1 MNARLT
7 QGPFSRQGAHRLAT
21 SLSVTALALA
31 SAALML
37 SASPVMAQ
45 SKPAAK
51 PAASAAATTPAAAAP
66 AAAAKLVPAGSDLT
80 FTFKQMGVAVDGHFK
95 RFDAQLAFDPKK
107 PETGKVTLTIDLT
120 SATLGDPA
128 FDAELLKPEWFNAKK
143 VPQATFQSTAI
154 KALGGGKF
162 EATGKLNI
170 KGQVRDVVVP
180 VALTQAGGTTT
191 ATGVVAI
198 KRLDYNIGDGE
209 WKDTSMVANDVQVKF
224 KLAFTGVAPL

>member
-1 MNARLT
+1 MHARLT
-7 QGPFSRQGAHRLAT
+7 QGLSSRLAT

-37 SASPVMAQ
+37 SAAPVMAQ

-51 PAASAAATTPAAAAP
+51 PAASTPAAAPATTQAAAP
-66 AAAAKLVPAGSDLT
+66 AAAKLVPAGSDIT
-80 FTFKQMGVAVDGHFK
+80 FTFKQMGVPVDGHFK

-107 PETGKVTLTIDLT
+107 PEAGKVSLAIDL
-120 SATLGDPA
+120 SAATLGDPQ
-128 FDAELLKPEWFNAKK
+128 FDAELLKPEWFNTKK
-143 VPQATFQSTAI
+143 VPQATFQSTSI

-162 EATGKLNI
+162 EAAGKLSI

-180 VALTQAGGTTT
+180 VTLTQAAGTTT

>member
-1 MNARLT
+1 MHARLT
-7 QGPFSRQGAHRLAT
+7 QGLSSRLAT

-37 SASPVMAQ
+37 SAAPVMAQ

-51 PAASAAATTPAAAAP
+51 PAASAPATAPAAAP
-66 AAAAKLVPAGSDLT
+66 AAAKLVPAGSDIT
-80 FTFKQMGVAVDGHFK
+80 FTFKQMGVPVDGHFK

-107 PETGKVTLTIDLT
+107 PEAGKVSLAIDL
-120 SATLGDPA
+120 SAATLGDPQ

-143 VPQATFQSTAI
+143 VPQATFQSTTI

-162 EATGKLNI
+162 EAAGKLSI

-180 VALTQAGGTTT
+180 VTLTQAAGTTT

>member
-1 MNARLT
+1 MQARLT
-7 QGPFSRQGAHRLAT
+7 QGLSSRLAT

-37 SASPVMAQ
+37 SAAPVMAQ

-51 PAASAAATTPAAAAP
+51 PAASAPAAAP
-66 AAAAKLVPAGSDLT
+66 AAAKLVPAGSDIS
-80 FTFKQMGVAVDGHFK
+80 FTFKQMGVPVDGHFK

-107 PETGKVTLTIDLT
+107 PEAGKVSLAIDL
-120 SATLGDPA
+120 SAATLGDPQ
-128 FDAELLKPEWFNAKK
+128 FDAELVKPEWFNTKK
-143 VPQATFQSTAI
+143 VPQATFQSTSI

-162 EATGKLNI
+162 EAAGKLSI

-180 VALTQAGGTTT
+180 VTLTQAAGTTT
-191 ATGVVAI
+191 AAGVVAI